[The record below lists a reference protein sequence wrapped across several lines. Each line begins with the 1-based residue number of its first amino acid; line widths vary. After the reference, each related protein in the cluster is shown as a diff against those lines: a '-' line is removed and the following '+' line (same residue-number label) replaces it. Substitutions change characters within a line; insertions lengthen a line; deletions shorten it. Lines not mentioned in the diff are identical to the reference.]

1 MAATQLHLY
10 KPYFISTLVPAL
22 KISSRSSALMC
33 QFDYASQSLTLLT
46 SNLDI
51 VTLLY
56 DVDNPTQ
63 QIINVKLTLQ

>member
-1 MAATQLHLY
+1 MAATQLRLY
-10 KPYFISTLVPAL
+10 EAYFISTLVPAL
-22 KISSRSSALMC
+22 KISSRSSALLC

-51 VTLLY
+51 VTLIF